1 MIYENILIDLIAKKE
16 LFLSINFLIKLNFI
30 LYAKSSYKKVR
41 SFKFEM
47 PIPKL
52 LTPSSP
58 I

>member
-1 MIYENILIDLIAKKE
+1 MIYENILIDLIAKKV
-16 LFLSINFLIKLNFI
+16 LFLSINFLIILNFI

-52 LTPSSP
+52 
-58 I
+58 